1 MARLVCTD
9 GPLEGQTFEL
19 GDGLTIGRGPH
30 NGIPMQ
36 KDRKA
41 SRDHCKVWKS
51 GATSYSVADL
61 GSTNGTLVNDGKT
74 SRSELKDGDSLQVG
88 EVTFR
93 FELGEH
99 ERPKPKVKAAAK
111 DSGRADLAS
120 MLRGEAKPERTAA
133 AGMEGAAAIEIKQRI
148 LQYNKKE
155 AKGSVDVGQTAG
167 LTRYLIYAA
176 AIGLFVV
183 IFMLVRGMFSGEGEE
198 ERPGR
203 RTVEEAPAD

>member
-1 MARLVCTD
+1 MARLVCTA

-74 SRSELKDGDSLQVG
+74 SRTELKDGDSLQVG

-93 FELGEH
+93 FELSEE
-99 ERPKPKVKAAAK
+99 ERPKPKVKPKAA
-111 DSGRADLAS
+111 DSGRQDLAS
-120 MLRGEAKPERTAA
+120 MLRGESKPEGSPAMA
-133 AGMEGAAAIEIKQRI
+133 GAASIEIKQRI
-148 LQYNKKE
+148 LQYNKKGD
-155 AKGSVDVGQTAG
+155 KGTVDVTQTAG
-167 LTRYLIYAA
+167 VTRYLIYAA
-176 AIGLFVV
+176 AIAVFIA
-183 IFMLVRGMFSGEGEE
+183 IFMVVRGMFTEGGEE
-198 ERPGR
+198 ERPGQR
-203 RTVEEAPAD
+203 PAKEAPDGN